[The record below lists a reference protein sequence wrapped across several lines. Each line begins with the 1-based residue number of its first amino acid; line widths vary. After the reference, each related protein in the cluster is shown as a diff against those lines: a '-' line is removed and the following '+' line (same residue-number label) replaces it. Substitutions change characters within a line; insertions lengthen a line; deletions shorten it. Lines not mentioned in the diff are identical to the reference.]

1 MGNHPALFY
10 WNNTMLEQFLYEN
23 NNALSVNQ
31 LRVRDIGFG
40 LGASFDEVSDLIL
53 NESFV
58 ELVMSKDIQKLLK
71 GGYGGESFFYTL
83 YAVSKLDLAESR
95 SENFAKNVAFMVFT
109 AAKPRSSE
117 EAVQDVTYMLDHPVE
132 TFERCLTAFGNANDH
147 MFYSSTIDWELPF
160 EQLIKGVYRDQ
171 SDTGTFLALPLP
183 EDFVSSYML
192 SSDKYVLAHL
202 SGGRDFIVSYAG
214 YELAEEAEL
223 IGTTIMIPLHELMEQ
238 LPELAITL
246 LKDKLLQTGIS
257 FDSGMI
263 NEDSVDA
270 EEPQDEEGLQA
281 LRTIAANGTDLATT
295 IQREPEI
302 QRLALNKKLVQA
314 AKEIAPS
321 MTEINL
327 QPGQAWMFLE
337 WLQGILDDP
346 ESSSHDT
353 QYLSALAAIAT
364 LSGPYRTSYKPAAF
378 NIASIQFRNGKSVY
392 STATDPELQTAV
404 TVLSGK
410 AKENITTQIEYVMD
424 MGGDMFKA
432 WAIDV
437 GDEAYE
443 VRAFKGGGWHLL
455 GDAEDYNTRRKLPTK
470 DVLKSLPKGALK
482 AFLKHLKEE
491 GIALSGD
498 GEPAET
504 TTNEAVSLT
513 AFVFGT

>member
-1 MGNHPALFY
+1 
-10 WNNTMLEQFLYEN
+10 MLEQFLYEN
-23 NNALSVNQ
+23 NKALSVNQ

-71 GGYGGESFFYTL
+71 SGYGGESFFYTL

-202 SGGRDFIVSYAG
+202 SDGRDFIVSYAG

-346 ESSSHDT
+346 ESSNHDT

-364 LSGPYRTSYKPAAF
+364 MQGGYRENYAGHAVEVALSHKPP
-378 NIASIQFRNGKSVY
+378 RVVY
-392 STATDPELQTAV
+392 VDSMDPALQTAV
-404 TVLSGK
+404 TVLSGD
-410 AKENITTQIEYVMD
+410 ARNNVQTRIEHMMT

-455 GDAEDYNTRRKLPTK
+455 GDAEDYNTQRKLPTK
-470 DVLKSLPKGALK
+470 DVLKNLPKGALK